1 MDLWEWI
8 WVITIQE
15 QSIIGFLMTNKLS
28 LNKFIALKQNM
39 ESKKKVQQ
47 ESLIPNIR
55 KYRVG
60 KIDSLNGRTT
70 IELILNLLLL
80 ELLIINLEIL

>member
-15 QSIIGFLMTNKLS
+15 QSIIEFLTNKLS
-28 LNKFIALKQNM
+28 LNKFIASKQNM

-55 KYRVG
+55 KYRVD
-60 KIDSLNGRTT
+60 KINSLNGRTT